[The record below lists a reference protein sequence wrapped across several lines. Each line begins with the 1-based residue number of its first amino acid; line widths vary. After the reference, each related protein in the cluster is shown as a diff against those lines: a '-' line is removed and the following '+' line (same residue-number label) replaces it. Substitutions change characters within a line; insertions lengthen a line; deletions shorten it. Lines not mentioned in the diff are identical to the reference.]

1 MGNRYS
7 NMIPL
12 NRDALKMALKEGG
25 YAATEASE
33 IMGCQRNYINAC
45 SNAGRME
52 ERKFKSLAAL
62 LKVPPETLMV
72 KAEKEQPPE
81 PPTMHQN
88 GAGMLEQVIK
98 ANSRLDDIEKE
109 LRRLQAMEMR
119 QEKLVNQI
127 SAMVEMMVKWTDV
140 FDQTR
145 RKAIGCETNLLRL
158 LALLEGKKK

>member
-1 MGNRYS
+1 MAKASAVNI
-7 NMIPL
+7 NP
-12 NRDALKMALKEGG
+12 DAVRQALIDSG
-25 YAATEASE
+25 YAATVASE
-33 IMGCQRNYINAC
+33 IIGGNRNYISAMV
-45 SNAGRME
+45 SAGRMDE
-52 ERKFKSLAAL
+52 KKLKSLAAL
-62 LKVPPETLMV
+62 VKVKPETLLA

-88 GAGMLEQVIK
+88 GAGTLEQVIRVG
-98 ANSRLDDIEKE
+98 SRLDDIEKE

-158 LALLEGKKK
+158 LALLEGKKKV

>member
-12 NRDALKMALKEGG
+12 NRDALKTALKEGG

-33 IMGCQRNYINAC
+33 IMGCQRNYISAC

-52 ERKFKSLAAL
+52 ERRFKSLAAL
-62 LKVPPETLMV
+62 LKVPPETLMT
-72 KAEKEQPPE
+72 KEEQPPE
-81 PPTMHQN
+81 PPAMHQN
-88 GAGMLEQVIK
+88 GAGTLEQVIRI
-98 ANSRLDDIEKE
+98 NSRLDDIEKE
-109 LRRLQAMEMR
+109 MRRLQAMEMR

-127 SAMVEMMVKWTDV
+127 SAMVEMMVKWTDI

-158 LALLEGKKK
+158 LALLEGKKKA